1 MKKKFLI
8 AISYFILIINFSYA
22 EIINLENPTFD
33 KEIFIPKKKNNRK
46 NHK

>member
-1 MKKKFLI
+1 MKKKFLLV
-8 AISYFILIINFSYA
+8 ISYFILIINFSYA
-22 EIINLENPTFD
+22 EIVNLENPTFD